1 MRIPESELEREHL
14 RIMLQEGSPC
24 EPRQDHTVGVE
35 MTNNNIKGV
44 DMTIQTARFVMSTEV
59 LGEHNALVERMVDD
73 DPGYGGIVTA
83 DVLRSMLDVFI
94 DRCGS
99 NEDFEVFGKIC
110 KKLERFKA
118 ENPSV
123 LVKPTA

>member
-1 MRIPESELEREHL
+1 
-14 RIMLQEGSPC
+14 
-24 EPRQDHTVGVE
+24 
-35 MTNNNIKGV
+35 
-44 DMTIQTARFVMSTEV
+44 MTIQTARFVMSTEV